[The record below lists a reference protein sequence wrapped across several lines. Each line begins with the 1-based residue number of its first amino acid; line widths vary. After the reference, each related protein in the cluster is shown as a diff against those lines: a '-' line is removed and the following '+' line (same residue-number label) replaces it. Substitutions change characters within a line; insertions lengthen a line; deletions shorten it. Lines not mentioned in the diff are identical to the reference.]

1 MVIYLIN
8 GIRLI
13 MINPPKLVASVYVQG
28 AVQKQLQRKCFT
40 SRFTSHFRHV
50 LCSLS
55 SICPYKLSITHFG
68 LGSLK
73 TALTVAVS
81 SRGSS
86 LCSLIIN
93 FLRPILFLVF
103 LLFLFF
109 LFFFIFLLCIGAL
122 PACLTTLQKHRINN
136 ILFGGDEEWLL
147 VSARQFSSSSLAKER
162 GGLTESRILE

>member
-1 MVIYLIN
+1 
-8 GIRLI
+8 

-103 LLFLFF
+103 LLFL
-109 LFFFIFLLCIGAL
+109 
-122 PACLTTLQKHRINN
+122 LTTLQKHRINT